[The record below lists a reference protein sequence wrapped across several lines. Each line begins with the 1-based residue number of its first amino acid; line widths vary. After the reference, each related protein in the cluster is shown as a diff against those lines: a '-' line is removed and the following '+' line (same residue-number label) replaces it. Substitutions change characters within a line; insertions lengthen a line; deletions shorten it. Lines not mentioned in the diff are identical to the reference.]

1 MLMAKRKIADIVE
14 EISSEFLAENGLE
27 LYNCEFVKEGR
38 DWFLRVYIDKTEE
51 AANAAKLAKAAAAK
65 DEEAA
70 AAKAAGA
77 DAKVP
82 DSGAQALASDT
93 ETPDSETEALNTDSK
108 CADSSESSAD
118 ENVSAAEVLSEYV
131 STDDCEKV
139 SRFLSAE
146 LDRLDPIEQNYYLEV
161 SSPGMDRALLKEK
174 DFVRF
179 AGEIVDVSLYKA
191 LDGRK
196 AYQGKLVGM
205 EDGKIIITDENDK
218 RIEFPREQVAKTKL
232 AVIF

>member
-51 AANAAKLAKAAAAK
+51 AANAAK
-65 DEEAA
+65 
-70 AAKAAGA
+70 AAKAERE
-77 DAKVP
+77 
-82 DSGAQALASDT
+82 S
-93 ETPDSETEALNTDSK
+93 
-108 CADSSESSAD
+108 ADSSESSAD
-118 ENVSAAEVLSEYV
+118 EDVSAAEVLSEYV

-196 AYQGKLVGM
+196 AYQGKLVGI
-205 EDGKIIITDENDK
+205 ENDKIIITDENDK